1 MKKEETPK
9 KESIK
14 QKLERIRKET
24 VQKLKKEKKSE
35 IKESYDDFLKSSV
48 CDRRIYIMSALEE
61 VVKIKRHYFD
71 YYQMKSTV
79 DIENTKGKICIM
91 HYSFNDASKTETIK
105 LVKDE
110 KEIEIDEKDFKKL
123 ILDHYSFLKRP
134 VFITDKEVFA
144 GSDKK
149 NLENLNA
156 FFDK

>member
-1 MKKEETPK
+1 MEKNNKEEKIKVQDIDKVEEKPK
-9 KESIK
+9 RVPLK
-14 QKLERIRKET
+14 QKLEKVRKES

-110 KEIEIDEKDFKKL
+110 KEIEINEKDFKKL
-123 ILDHYSFLKRP
+123 IKLLLKH
-134 VFITDKEVFA
+134 IEK
-144 GSDKK
+144 
-149 NLENLNA
+149 
-156 FFDK
+156 

>member
-14 QKLERIRKET
+14 QKLERIRKES
-24 VQKLKKEKKSE
+24 VQKLKKEKKLE
-35 IKESYDDFLKSSV
+35 IKESYDDFLKSDN

-61 VVKIKRHYFD
+61 VVKIKRNYFD

-91 HYSFNDASKTETIK
+91 YYSFNDASKTETIK
-105 LVKDE
+105 LVKNE

-123 ILDHYSFLKRP
+123 IKLLLKHIEKQKYLYYSKKQQIRYFDLK
-134 VFITDKEVFA
+134 K
-144 GSDKK
+144 
-149 NLENLNA
+149 
-156 FFDK
+156 